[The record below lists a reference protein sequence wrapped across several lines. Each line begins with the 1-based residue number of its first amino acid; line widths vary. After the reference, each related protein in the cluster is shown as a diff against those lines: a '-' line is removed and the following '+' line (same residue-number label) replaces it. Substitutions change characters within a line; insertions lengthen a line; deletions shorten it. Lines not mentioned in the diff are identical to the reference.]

1 MHSQVVVE
9 VVELPEEFIAA
20 HLVTFKDFL
29 KTVGSWVHKLEDAEV
44 PRAWFLMAIGYLI
57 VLLMST
63 VSLAFKKIGE
73 LRLR

>member
-9 VVELPEEFIAA
+9 VVELPEELIAA

-44 PRAWFLMAIGYLI
+44 PRAWLLMALSHLI
-57 VLLMST
+57 V
-63 VSLAFKKIGE
+63 V
-73 LRLR
+73 